1 VETQALNFLKGE
13 KAMSNFTAS
22 VYLNWGH
29 PLRIFTGAAEPG
41 QSVEEIPFYVSVR
54 DFSKNVGSSTIKK
67 WGSALMPY
75 PGLIRIN
82 NNILT
87 NKQEPHYHC
96 TAVPFTEIRKLVNN
110 TDMHPG
116 NKERANAI
124 IKWLEPIYKSY
135 AETIVKPIETG
146 IKALTPKF
154 SDIAAN
160 EQNSGLKTAIE
171 PIEITVAGVSDN
183 EQKKAEY
190 RKLRE
195 SGMTAT
201 EALTEVLG
209 KPQKQR
215 DTCESIVRAAC
226 DSIVPVHEQEKSEDN
241 NIQGQSPV
249 GFTVDDVAKRLYE
262 LKHENEGLKAE
273 VEKLKK
279 DLEDYRTIR
288 DMFLSIGGD

>member
-1 VETQALNFLKGE
+1 
-13 KAMSNFTAS
+13 MSNLTTLTAS

-29 PLRIFTGAAEPG
+29 PLRIFTGPVVQETDE
-41 QSVEEIPFYVSVR
+41 VPFYVSVK

-67 WGSALMPY
+67 WGSALMPC

-82 NNILT
+82 NNNLT
-87 NKQEPHYHC
+87 NKQEPHYQC
-96 TAVPFTEIRKLVNN
+96 TAVPFTELRKLTNN

-124 IKWLEPIYKSY
+124 IKFLEPIYREY
-135 AETIVKPIETG
+135 AEKIVRPIKTG

-154 SDIAAN
+154 SEIAAN
-160 EQNSGLKTAIE
+160 EQNSGLKAAIE
-171 PIEITVAGVSDN
+171 PIEITVAGISDN

-195 SGMTAT
+195 SGMTAS

-215 DTCESIVRAAC
+215 DACESIVRAAC

-249 GFTVDDVAKRLYE
+249 SFTIDDVAKRLYE
-262 LKHENEGLKAE
+262 LKKENEALRADVK
-273 VEKLKK
+273 KLKK

-288 DMFLSIGGD
+288 DRFLSIGGD

>member
-1 VETQALNFLKGE
+1 MN
-13 KAMSNFTAS
+13 NFTSLTAKI
-22 VYLNWGH
+22 YLNWGH
-29 PLRIFTGAAEPG
+29 PLRVFTGDVG
-41 QSVEEIPFYVSVR
+41 QETDEIPFDEIPFYVSVK

-67 WGSALMPY
+67 WGSSLMPC

-82 NNILT
+82 NNNLT
-87 NKQEPHYHC
+87 NKQEPHYQC
-96 TAVPFTEIRKLVNN
+96 TAVPFTELRRLTNN

-116 NKERANAI
+116 NKDRANAI
-124 IKWLEPIYKSY
+124 IKWLEPIYKEY
-135 AETIVKPIETG
+135 AEKIVKPIETG
-146 IKALTPKF
+146 IKALTPTF

-160 EQNSGLKTAIE
+160 EQNSGLKAAIE
-171 PIEITVAGVSDN
+171 PIEITVAGITED
-183 EQKKAEY
+183 EKKKSEY

-195 SGMTAT
+195 SGMTVP

-209 KPQKQR
+209 KPERQR
-215 DTCESIVRAAC
+215 DACESKVAL
-226 DSIVPVHEQEKSEDN
+226 
-241 NIQGQSPV
+241 

-262 LKHENEGLKAE
+262 LKKENEDLKAE